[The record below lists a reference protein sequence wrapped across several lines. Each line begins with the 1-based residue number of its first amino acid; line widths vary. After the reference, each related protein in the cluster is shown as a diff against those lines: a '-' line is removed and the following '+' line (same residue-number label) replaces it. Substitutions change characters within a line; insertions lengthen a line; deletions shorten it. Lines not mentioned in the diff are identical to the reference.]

1 MNSNAKHIQGWMEE
15 VAERGQP
22 KKRLILDKESK
33 TLKLVKPT
41 DPRAD
46 RALTF
51 TAKEAT
57 RF

>member
-1 MNSNAKHIQGWMEE
+1 MEE

-22 KKRLILDKESK
+22 KKLLILDKESK

-51 TAKEAT
+51 TAREAT